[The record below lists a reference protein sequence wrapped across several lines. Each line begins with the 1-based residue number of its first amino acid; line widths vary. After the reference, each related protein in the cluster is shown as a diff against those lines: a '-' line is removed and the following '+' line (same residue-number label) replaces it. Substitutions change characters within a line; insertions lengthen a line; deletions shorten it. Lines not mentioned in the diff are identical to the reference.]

1 VDQNLHRV
9 RAMMD
14 EVFGDSNSVC
24 LIAYNTTS
32 GQTSDYLSNP
42 KDYLLWYAKSIDKT
56 KFRKLYTSR
65 KFDPTDPGPWQL
77 VERNGRRIRLNQF
90 LSAGGSL
97 SDPVCRIVRLGD
109 ATSQRQGRAAGDDS
123 AMGFAYTLHGKAYR
137 PSGTRGWSTTRE
149 GMNRAERAQRLVG
162 GGNTLSLLRY
172 FDEFP
177 YYPVNADWGDTG
189 VAGFTAN
196 KVYVVQTSEKVVQ
209 RCLLMV
215 TDPGDLV
222 LDPSCGSGT
231 TAAVAEQWGRRW
243 ITIDTSRVALA
254 LARCRIM
261 GTRYP
266 YYLLADSS
274 EGKLREAELTCS
286 MPSADPVSRNI
297 RQGFVYERVPHI
309 TLKSIANNTE
319 IDTIWEKWQST
330 LEPLREQLNT
340 ALVTVWQEWEI
351 PREAQPTWSDEAKS
365 VHANWWDA
373 RIARQKEIDASIA
386 AKADSEYLYD
396 KPYEDKS
403 KVRVAGP
410 FTVESLSPHRTIIVN
425 DDDTITDPLKQG
437 ATAEGATDFAQM
449 ILNTLRVAGVQQAH
463 KQDRISFEA
472 LDGWPGELLAGKGTY
487 RDADGTLK
495 TAGIFIGPEFGTV
508 TRVDLVE
515 AARECADAGFNVL
528 ISCAFNYEAQST
540 DFDKLGPIPVLKAR
554 MNADLHM
561 QQDLANSGKGNLFV
575 IFGEPDIDILDAPD
589 DQIQVKINGVDVF
602 DPSTGEV
609 RSDEPDNIACWF
621 IDSDYNQES
630 FFVRQAYFLGQ
641 NDPYKSLKTS
651 LKADIDLEAWESLN
665 SDTSVPFAKPTT
677 GRIAVK
683 VINHLGDEVMKVYRV

>member
-1 VDQNLHRV
+1 MPN
-9 RAMMD
+9 
-14 EVFGDSNSVC
+14 
-24 LIAYNTTS
+24 I
-32 GQTSDYLSNP
+32 
-42 KDYLLWYAKSIDKT
+42 
-56 KFRKLYTSR
+56 
-65 KFDPTDPGPWQL
+65 
-77 VERNGRRIRLNQF
+77 
-90 LSAGGSL
+90 
-97 SDPVCRIVRLGD
+97 DPVAHR
-109 ATSQRQGRAAGDDS
+109 
-123 AMGFAYTLHGKAYR
+123 
-137 PSGTRGWSTTRE
+137 
-149 GMNRAERAQRLVG
+149 
-162 GGNTLSLLRY
+162 
-172 FDEFP
+172 
-177 YYPVNADWGDTG
+177 
-189 VAGFTAN
+189 
-196 KVYVVQTSEKVVQ
+196 
-209 RCLLMV
+209 
-215 TDPGDLV
+215 
-222 LDPSCGSGT
+222 
-231 TAAVAEQWGRRW
+231 
-243 ITIDTSRVALA
+243 
-254 LARCRIM
+254 
-261 GTRYP
+261 
-266 YYLLADSS
+266 
-274 EGKLREAELTCS
+274 
-286 MPSADPVSRNI
+286 I

-309 TLKSIANNTE
+309 TLRSIANNTE

-330 LEPLREQLNT
+330 LEPLREQLNS
-340 ALVTVWQEWEI
+340 ALGKAWQEWEI
-351 PREAQPTWSDEAKS
+351 PREAQPTWSDQAKTL
-365 VHANWWDA
+365 HANWWDA

-410 FTVESLSPHRTIIVN
+410 FTVESLSPHRTMIVN

-463 KQDRISFEA
+463 KQDRISFES
-472 LDGWPGELLAGKGTY
+472 LDGWPGELLAGKGSY
-487 RDADGTLK
+487 RDADDTLK
-495 TAGIFIGPEFGTV
+495 IAGIFIGPEFGTV

-540 DFDKLGPIPVLKAR
+540 EFDKLGPLPVLKAR

-575 IFGEPDIDILDAPD
+575 IFGEPDIDILDATGPNGQPN
-589 DQIQVKINGVDVF
+589 QIQVKINGVDVF

-621 IDSDYNQES
+621 IDSDYNGES

-651 LKADIDLEAWESLN
+651 LKAEIDQEAWESLN
-665 SDTSVPFAKPTT
+665 SDTSVPFAKPST